1 MLEKKVPFCIDH
13 FSIATTHRDRPIDLV
28 TKLGFT
34 TADCYT
40 DRTVHFIF
48 ENSYFELCTYQL
60 NTTITWLTQ
69 SVPATNLPKVHS
81 YRLSVKGTDPN
92 PMRNALI
99 EGGIETIGEINNPF
113 RQHVRYGEK
122 EGEAGYQTF
131 FIQNYEPF
139 TDILFGCTT
148 HLAKELI
155 VKNETKFPHINGAK
169 RLAYITGYCDSKE
182 RFEEADA
189 AISKLYN
196 AAKGA
201 TDTGFN
207 LDTYQLVDH
216 DAYRSQISG
225 VCHACGHDAHT
236 ANLLG
241 VANYISD
248 HRTEFCGT
256 IKFLFQPAEELLEG
270 AKLVCQSGVL
280 DGTDYILGQHAVLD
294 VDVGQVQVCYGPSN
308 GGGDEFTL
316 RLHGVGCHGARPHT
330 GKDPILLAAKVIE
343 GFQQIISRELDPLK
357 AAVISV
363 CSVQAGQHESKNVVP
378 QEAVLAGTVRTLEE
392 DVRTY
397 VLTRMEEIV
406 AGLCSAS
413 RCSYT
418 LEHVT
423 KVPPLTSDQQL
434 TQLVENTAVE
444 LVGRENV
451 LYRPAPTMGVEDFS
465 WYTRNYNAC
474 MFYFGARNVEK
485 GIITRGHNPKFDI
498 DEECFRVAMP
508 MFILLSKR
516 LMLD

>member
-13 FSIATTHRDRPIDLV
+13 FSIATTHRSRPIDLV
-28 TKLGFT
+28 TGLGFT

-60 NTTITWLTQ
+60 NSTITWLTQ

-99 EGGIETIGEINNPF
+99 EAGIETIGEINNPF

-131 FIQNYEPF
+131 FIQDYEPF

-216 DAYRSQISG
+216 DAY
-225 VCHACGHDAHT
+225 
-236 ANLLG
+236 
-241 VANYISD
+241 VA
-248 HRTEFCGT
+248 EFGCEPRNDG
-256 IKFLFQPAEELLEG
+256 L
-270 AKLVCQSGVL
+270 KLPIVAAAFS
-280 DGTDYILGQHAVLD
+280 
-294 VDVGQVQVCYGPSN
+294 
-308 GGGDEFTL
+308 
-316 RLHGVGCHGARPHT
+316 GCHLGFVEKRAYDMNLQYFMKD
-330 GKDPILLAAKVIE
+330 GKLYVDC
-343 GFQQIISRELDPLK
+343 R
-357 AAVISV
+357 
-363 CSVQAGQHESKNVVP
+363 
-378 QEAVLAGTVRTLEE
+378 RTL
-392 DVRTY
+392 
-397 VLTRMEEIV
+397 
-406 AGLCSAS
+406 GLF
-413 RCSYT
+413 
-418 LEHVT
+418 
-423 KVPPLTSDQQL
+423 
-434 TQLVENTAVE
+434 LV
-444 LVGRENV
+444 
-451 LYRPAPTMGVEDFS
+451 F
-465 WYTRNYNAC
+465 
-474 MFYFGARNVEK
+474 
-485 GIITRGHNPKFDI
+485 
-498 DEECFRVAMP
+498 MP
-508 MFILLSKR
+508 
-516 LMLD
+516 

>member
-216 DAYRSQISG
+216 DAYVAEFGCEPRNDGLKLPSWPPPSP
-225 VCHACGHDAHT
+225 AAT
-236 ANLLG
+236 WNLW
-241 VANYISD
+241 
-248 HRTEFCGT
+248 
-256 IKFLFQPAEELLEG
+256 K
-270 AKLVCQSGVL
+270 
-280 DGTDYILGQHAVLD
+280 
-294 VDVGQVQVCYGPSN
+294 
-308 GGGDEFTL
+308 
-316 RLHGVGCHGARPHT
+316 
-330 GKDPILLAAKVIE
+330 
-343 GFQQIISRELDPLK
+343 
-357 AAVISV
+357 
-363 CSVQAGQHESKNVVP
+363 
-378 QEAVLAGTVRTLEE
+378 
-392 DVRTY
+392 
-397 VLTRMEEIV
+397 
-406 AGLCSAS
+406 SA
-413 RCSYT
+413 
-418 LEHVT
+418 
-423 KVPPLTSDQQL
+423 
-434 TQLVENTAVE
+434 
-444 LVGRENV
+444 
-451 LYRPAPTMGVEDFS
+451 
-465 WYTRNYNAC
+465 
-474 MFYFGARNVEK
+474 
-485 GIITRGHNPKFDI
+485 
-498 DEECFRVAMP
+498 P
-508 MFILLSKR
+508 MI
-516 LMLD
+516 

>member
-169 RLAYITGYCDSKE
+169 RLAYITGYCDSRE

-216 DAYRSQISG
+216 DAY
-225 VCHACGHDAHT
+225 
-236 ANLLG
+236 
-241 VANYISD
+241 VA
-248 HRTEFCGT
+248 EFGCEPRNDG
-256 IKFLFQPAEELLEG
+256 L
-270 AKLVCQSGVL
+270 KLPIVAAAFS
-280 DGTDYILGQHAVLD
+280 
-294 VDVGQVQVCYGPSN
+294 
-308 GGGDEFTL
+308 
-316 RLHGVGCHGARPHT
+316 GCHLEFVEKRAYDLNLNYFHKD
-330 GKDPILLAAKVIE
+330 GKLYVDC
-343 GFQQIISRELDPLK
+343 R
-357 AAVISV
+357 
-363 CSVQAGQHESKNVVP
+363 
-378 QEAVLAGTVRTLEE
+378 RTL
-392 DVRTY
+392 
-397 VLTRMEEIV
+397 
-406 AGLCSAS
+406 GLF
-413 RCSYT
+413 
-418 LEHVT
+418 
-423 KVPPLTSDQQL
+423 
-434 TQLVENTAVE
+434 LV
-444 LVGRENV
+444 
-451 LYRPAPTMGVEDFS
+451 F
-465 WYTRNYNAC
+465 
-474 MFYFGARNVEK
+474 
-485 GIITRGHNPKFDI
+485 
-498 DEECFRVAMP
+498 MP
-508 MFILLSKR
+508 
-516 LMLD
+516 

>member
-169 RLAYITGYCDSKE
+169 RLAYITGYCDS
-182 RFEEADA
+182 
-189 AISKLYN
+189 
-196 AAKGA
+196 
-201 TDTGFN
+201 
-207 LDTYQLVDH
+207 
-216 DAYRSQISG
+216 RS
-225 VCHACGHDAHT
+225 A
-236 ANLLG
+236 L
-241 VANYISD
+241 
-248 HRTEFCGT
+248 RR
-256 IKFLFQPAEELLEG
+256 PMP
-270 AKLVCQSGVL
+270 
-280 DGTDYILGQHAVLD
+280 
-294 VDVGQVQVCYGPSN
+294 PSPSSTTPPR
-308 GGGDEFTL
+308 G
-316 RLHGVGCHGARPHT
+316 
-330 GKDPILLAAKVIE
+330 
-343 GFQQIISRELDPLK
+343 
-357 AAVISV
+357 
-363 CSVQAGQHESKNVVP
+363 
-378 QEAVLAGTVRTLEE
+378 
-392 DVRTY
+392 
-397 VLTRMEEIV
+397 
-406 AGLCSAS
+406 
-413 RCSYT
+413 
-418 LEHVT
+418 
-423 KVPPLTSDQQL
+423 PLTPAS
-434 TQLVENTAVE
+434 TWTPISWWITTPTWPSSAASPATTA
-444 LVGRENV
+444 
-451 LYRPAPTMGVEDFS
+451 
-465 WYTRNYNAC
+465 
-474 MFYFGARNVEK
+474 
-485 GIITRGHNPKFDI
+485 
-498 DEECFRVAMP
+498 
-508 MFILLSKR
+508 
-516 LMLD
+516 